1 MLNEQQKNA
10 RIDSTFPGIFYS
22 TNVNHAFGLTVTSM
36 AKKTKEEAAKTRQLL
51 IDTAILTFA
60 QQGFSNTTLD
70 DIACAANMTRGAI
83 YWHFTNKTELFN
95 AIWQEQRPLRERI
108 DRKARLHFSNDP
120 QGLFRHSLTEAL
132 RLIAT
137 SPFEQALVEILYHK
151 CEFTQNMTSEAEI
164 RERLFFNPANVAEML
179 EKCLQQDPQFLSG
192 SVETALIIIQG
203 YLSGIVKNWL
213 MLGKCFDLAA
223 LAPQL
228 VDGLLV
234 MLRTTPEEKNVKLS
248 A

>member
-1 MLNEQQKNA
+1 MA
-10 RIDSTFPGIFYS
+10 
-22 TNVNHAFGLTVTSM
+22 VTVM
-36 AKKTKEEAAKTRQLL
+36 AKKTKEEAAKTRQRL

-70 DIACAANMTRGAI
+70 DIACAAQVTRGAI

-108 DRKARLHFSNDP
+108 DRKAQLHFSNDP

-132 RLIAT
+132 RLIAKN
-137 SPFEQALVEILYHK
+137 PFEQALIEILYHK
-151 CEFTQNMTSEAEI
+151 CEFTQNMTPEAEI
-164 RERLFFNPANVAEML
+164 RERLFFNPANVTELL
-179 EKCLQQDPQFLSG
+179 EKCRLQDPHFLSG

-234 MLRTTPEEKNVKLS
+234 MLRMTPEENRARLS

>member
-1 MLNEQQKNA
+1 MA
-10 RIDSTFPGIFYS
+10 
-22 TNVNHAFGLTVTSM
+22 LTKM
-36 AKKTKEEAAKTRQLL
+36 AKKTKAEAAQTRQRL
-51 IDTAILTFA
+51 IDTAILTFS

-70 DIACAANMTRGAI
+70 DIARTAGMTRGAI

-95 AIWQEQRPLRERI
+95 AIWQEQQPLRERI

-132 RLIAT
+132 RLIAK

-179 EKCLQQDPQFLSG
+179 EKCQQQDPQFLSG

-213 MLGKCFDLAA
+213 MLDKCFDLAA

-228 VDGLLV
+228 VEGLLV
-234 MLRTTPEEKNVKLS
+234 MLRTTPEAHRTRLS

>member
-10 RIDSTFPGIFYS
+10 RIDSTFSGIFYS
-22 TNVNHAFGLTVTSM
+22 TNVNHAFGLTVASM

-108 DRKARLHFSNDP
+108 DRKAQLHFHNDP

-132 RLIAT
+132 RLIAK
-137 SPFEQALVEILYHK
+137 SPLEQALVEILYHK
-151 CEFTQNMTSEAEI
+151 CEFTQNMTPEAEI

-179 EKCLQQDPQFLSG
+179 EKCQQQDPHFLSV

-203 YLSGIVKNWL
+203 YMSGIVKNWL
-213 MLGKCFDLAA
+213 MLDKASDLAA
-223 LAPQL
+223 LAPLL
-228 VDGLLV
+228 VEGLLI
-234 MLRTTPEEKNVKLS
+234 MLRTTPEEKQVRLS

>member
-1 MLNEQQKNA
+1 
-10 RIDSTFPGIFYS
+10 
-22 TNVNHAFGLTVTSM
+22 
-36 AKKTKEEAAKTRQLL
+36 
-51 IDTAILTFA
+51 
-60 QQGFSNTTLD
+60 LD

-95 AIWQEQRPLRERI
+95 AIWQEQRPLSGRI
-108 DRKARLHFSNDP
+108 DRKAQLHFHNDP

-132 RLIAT
+132 CLIAK
-137 SPFEQALVEILYHK
+137 SPLEQALVEILYHK
-151 CEFTQNMTSEAEI
+151 CEFTQNMTPEAEI

-179 EKCLQQDPQFLSG
+179 EKCQQQDPHFLSV

-203 YLSGIVKNWL
+203 YMSGIVKNWL
-213 MLGKCFDLAA
+213 MLDKASDLAA

-228 VDGLLV
+228 VEGLLI
-234 MLRTTPEEKNVKLS
+234 MLRTTPEEKQVRLS

>member
-10 RIDSTFPGIFYS
+10 RIDSEIPSIFYS
-22 TNVNHAFGLTVTSM
+22 ANVNHASSMTVAAM
-36 AKKTKEEAAKTRQLL
+36 AKKTKEEAAKTRQRL
-51 IDTAILTFA
+51 IDTAILTFS

-70 DIACAANMTRGAI
+70 DIACAAHMTRGAI

-108 DRKARLHFSNDP
+108 DRKARLHFVNDP
-120 QGLFRHSLTEAL
+120 QGLFRHSLTESL
-132 RLIAT
+132 RLIAK

-151 CEFTQNMTSEAEI
+151 CEFTPNMTPEAEI
-164 RERLFFNPANVAEML
+164 RERLFFNPANVTELL
-179 EKCLQQDPQFLSG
+179 EKCQQQDPCFLSG
-192 SVETALIIIQG
+192 SIETALIIIQG

-213 MLGKCFDLAA
+213 MLDKCFDLAA

-228 VDGLLV
+228 VEGLLV
-234 MLRTTPEEKNVKLS
+234 MLRMTPEESHTRLS